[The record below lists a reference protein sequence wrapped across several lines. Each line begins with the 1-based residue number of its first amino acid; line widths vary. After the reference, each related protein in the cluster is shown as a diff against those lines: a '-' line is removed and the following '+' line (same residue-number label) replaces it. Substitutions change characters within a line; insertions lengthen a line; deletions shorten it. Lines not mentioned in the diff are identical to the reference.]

1 MRYRRARVAGASY
14 FFTVN
19 VAARRS
25 GLLVEYVDTLRA
37 VVREVRSA
45 HPFEIIS
52 MVVMPDHLHA
62 VWELPAGDADF
73 ATRWTLIKA
82 GFSRRLPRD
91 ERISASRRSKGE
103 RGVWQRRYWEH
114 LIRGERDL
122 ASHVDYI
129 HFNPVKHGYVE
140 HAIDWPYSSIHRYV
154 ADGTLRADWADGSRT
169 DAGACGER
177 K

>member
-14 FFTVN
+14 FFTLN
-19 VAARRS
+19 LADRRLS
-25 GLLVEYVDTLRA
+25 LLVEYVETLRA

-45 HPFEIIS
+45 HPFEIVA

-62 VWELPAGDADF
+62 VWELPVGDAGF

-91 ERISASRRSKGE
+91 ERISASRRNKGE

-114 LIRGERDL
+114 LIRDERDL

-129 HFNPVKHGYVE
+129 HFNPVKHGYVKR
-140 HAIDWPYSSIHRYV
+140 AVDWPYSSIHRYI
-154 ADGTLRADWADGSRT
+154 ADETLSADWADGSRT
-169 DAGACGER
+169 DAGAYGER
-177 K
+177 R